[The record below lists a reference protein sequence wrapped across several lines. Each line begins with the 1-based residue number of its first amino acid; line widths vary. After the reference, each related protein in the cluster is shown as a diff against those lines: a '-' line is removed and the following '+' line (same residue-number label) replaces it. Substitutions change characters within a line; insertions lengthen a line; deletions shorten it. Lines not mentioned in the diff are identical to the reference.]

1 MAGKKNTSSFMS
13 WPKPHFAYVVK
24 TNKHYK
30 QHYQGAMMYAHYE
43 LSSIDLKKEVVKYL
57 KHIDPKHPMLDRI
70 KDMHENRFATIGK
83 YMYILN
89 HNGDLPDDVTPRVIP
104 AFEKI
109 VYEEETKIAAGE
121 EDEKFLS
128 EKIGKDDKKFLT
140 EKIGKDQKV
149 DDTPKVV
156 ITIQDRLR
164 EKAREVAGEVEG
176 WIDDFCLDKKAPVKT
191 VEEFVNLYKANELKG
206 PHARH
211 MQNIFER
218 RAAEIVEAAEGKNKD
233 LNEGYSHFTKPELKK
248 FALFHTNLLKA
259 CDMLQEV
266 AKVERAPRKK
276 KPVSQDKIVSK
287 LKFKKDDSSLGIVSL
302 NPVQILSAKEVW
314 LYNTKTRKLAQYKAL
329 DERGLSVK
337 GAGLIN
343 YTTDSVEKTVR
354 KPAETLAEFKK
365 ASKVKLRTFMKDLTT
380 VDIPCNGKLNE
391 NHIILRIDK

>member
-1 MAGKKNTSSFMS
+1 MAGKKYTGSFTG
-13 WPKPHFAYVVK
+13 WPKPHFSYVVK

-30 QHYQGAMMYAHYE
+30 QHYQGALMYAHYE

-70 KDMHENRFATIGK
+70 KDMHENRFATVGK

-89 HNGDLPDDVTPRVIP
+89 HGGDLPDDVTPKLMP
-104 AFEKI
+104 AFERI
-109 VYEEETKIAAGE
+109 LDEEEAKVEAA
-121 EDEKFLS
+121 
-128 EKIGKDDKKFLT
+128 KKELT
-140 EKIGKDQKV
+140 FNTQSIKE
-149 DDTPKVV
+149 TSATTSKVV

-164 EKAREVAGEVEG
+164 EKAKEVAGEVEG
-176 WIDDFCLDKKAPVKT
+176 WIDDFCLDKKSAVKS
-191 VEEFVNLYKANELKG
+191 VEDFVNLYRTYELKG

-218 RAAEIVEAAEGKNKD
+218 RAAEIVEAAAGQNKD
-233 LNEGYSHFTKPELKK
+233 LNEAYSNFTKPEIKK

-287 LKFKKDDSSLGIVSL
+287 LKFKKDDNTLGIVSL
-302 NPVQILSAKEVW
+302 NPVQILGSKEVW

-329 DERGLSVK
+329 DERGLNVK
-337 GAGLIN
+337 GAGLID
-343 YTTDSVEKTVR
+343 YSSDSVEKTVR

-365 ASKVKLRTFMKDLTT
+365 ASKVRLRTFMKDLTT

>member
-1 MAGKKNTSSFMS
+1 MAGKKYAGSFTG
-13 WPKPHFAYVVK
+13 WPKPHFAYAVK
-24 TNKHYK
+24 TNKHYR
-30 QHYQGAMMYAHYE
+30 QHYQGALMYAHYE

-70 KDMHENRFATIGK
+70 KDIHENRFATVGK

-89 HNGDLPDDVTPRVIP
+89 HGGDLPDNVTPTLMP

-109 VYEEETKIAAGE
+109 VHEEERKIATAAKE
-121 EDEKFLS
+121 EEFLAEKNGS
-128 EKIGKDDKKFLT
+128 NKQIE
-140 EKIGKDQKV
+140 
-149 DDTPKVV
+149 DTPKMV

-176 WIDDFCLDKKAPVKT
+176 WLDDFHTDRKSPIKT
-191 VEEFVNLYKANELKG
+191 VEDFVNLFRTYELKA
-206 PHARH
+206 PHMRY
-211 MQNIFER
+211 MQMSFER
-218 RAAEIVEAAEGKNKD
+218 RAAEITEAVGGKNKD
-233 LNEGYSHFTKPELKK
+233 LNEGYSCYTKPELKK
-248 FALFHTNLLKA
+248 LEHLYQNLLKA
-259 CDMLQEV
+259 CNMLQEV

-287 LKFKKDDSSLGIVSL
+287 LKFKKDDNTLGIVSL
-302 NPVQILSAKEVW
+302 NPVQILGAKEVW
-314 LYNTKTRKLAQYKAL
+314 VYNTKTRKLAQYKAF

-337 GAGLIN
+337 GAGLID
-343 YTTDSVEKTVR
+343 YSSDSVEKTVR

>member
-1 MAGKKNTSSFMS
+1 MAVKKYKGSFTD
-13 WPKPHFAYVVK
+13 WPKPIFAQTVR
-24 TNKHYK
+24 TNKHYR
-30 QHYQGAMMYAHYE
+30 QHYQGALMYAHYE
-43 LSSIDLKKEVVKYL
+43 MSSIELKKEVVKYL
-57 KHIDPKHPMLDRI
+57 RNIDTKHSMLDRI
-70 KDMHENRFATIGK
+70 KEMHENRFATIGK
-83 YMYILN
+83 YVYILN
-89 HNGDLPDDVTPRVIP
+89 HGGDLPDNVTPSVMP
-104 AFEKI
+104 FLEKI
-109 VYEEETKIAAGE
+109 INREEIKAEAERKELALVVQTSEATVVNKI
-121 EDEKFLS
+121 
-128 EKIGKDDKKFLT
+128 
-140 EKIGKDQKV
+140 
-149 DDTPKVV
+149 VV
-156 ITIQDRLR
+156 SIQDRLR

-176 WIDDFCLDKKAPVKT
+176 WIDDFCQDKKMPAKT
-191 VEEFVNLYKANELKG
+191 VEEFVNLYRTYELKG

-233 LNEGYSHFTKPELKK
+233 LNEGYSNFTKPELKK

-266 AKVERAPRKK
+266 AKVERAPRKP

-287 LKFKKDDSSLGIVSL
+287 LKFKKDDNTLGIVSL
-302 NPVQILSAKEVW
+302 NPVLILGSKEVW

-343 YTTDSVEKTVR
+343 YTTDSVEKTIR

-365 ASKVKLRTFMKDLTT
+365 TSKVKLRTFMKDLTT

>member
-1 MAGKKNTSSFMS
+1 MAGKKYTGSFTG
-13 WPKPHFAYVVK
+13 WPKPHFAYAVK
-24 TNKHYK
+24 TNKHYR
-30 QHYQGAMMYAHYE
+30 QHYQGALMYAHYE

-70 KDMHENRFATIGK
+70 KDMHENRFATVGK

-89 HNGDLPDDVTPRVIP
+89 HGGDLPDDVTPKLMP

-109 VYEEETKIAAGE
+109 IHEEEGKIATATKE
-121 EDEKFLS
+121 EEFLAEKNGNNKQVENS
-128 EKIGKDDKKFLT
+128 S
-140 EKIGKDQKV
+140 
-149 DDTPKVV
+149 KVV

-176 WIDDFCLDKKAPVKT
+176 WIDDFCLDKKSSVKT
-191 VEEFVNLYKANELKG
+191 VEDFINLYKTYELKG
-206 PHARH
+206 PHSRH
-211 MQNIFER
+211 MQSIFER
-218 RAAEIVEAAEGKNKD
+218 RAAEIVEAAAGQNKD
-233 LNEGYSHFTKPELKK
+233 LNEAYSNFTKPELKK

-266 AKVERAPRKK
+266 AKVARKPAKK

-287 LKFKKDDSSLGIVSL
+287 LKFKKDDNTLGIVSL
-302 NPVQILSAKEVW
+302 NPVQILGSKEVW
-314 LYNTKTRKLAQYKAL
+314 LYNTKTRKLAQYKAF

-337 GAGLIN
+337 GAGLID
-343 YTTDSVEKTVR
+343 YSSDSVEKTVR

-391 NHIILRIDK
+391 NHIILRIDR